1 MSEGNYVSGGRF
13 LYSEL
18 FEEWEVAVARN
29 AISRFKAKYP
39 WLRSPDLDDLL
50 QECLTHWYFARGR
63 FQQGRGASV
72 KTYMSKVVSTR
83 LKAILREQLSHK
95 RRLNHLTCS
104 LDEMLS
110 GGKATLAD
118 MIPDNRSSADVAL
131 RADVQSAL
139 RELTPLQQS
148 ICRLLSQGYP
158 VKRLAETLGKPRT
171 TVRDQ
176 IKRIKEVFFRRGLSD
191 Y

>member
-1 MSEGNYVSGGRF
+1 MSEGNYVSGGRS
-13 LYSEL
+13 LYGDL

-29 AISRFKAKYP
+29 SIARFKAKYP

-50 QECLTHWYFARGR
+50 QECLTHWYYARGR
-63 FQQGRGASV
+63 FQQGKGASI

-95 RRLNHLTCS
+95 RRLNHLACS
-104 LDEMLS
+104 LDETLNEGRS
-110 GGKATLAD
+110 TLAD
-118 MIPDNRSSADVAL
+118 LIPDDRDSVDVAL
-131 RADVQSAL
+131 QADVRSAL
-139 RELTPLQQS
+139 RELTPLQQG

-158 VKRLAETLGKPRT
+158 VKRLAETLGRPRT

-176 IKRIKEVFFRRGLSD
+176 IKSIKKVFFRRGLDD